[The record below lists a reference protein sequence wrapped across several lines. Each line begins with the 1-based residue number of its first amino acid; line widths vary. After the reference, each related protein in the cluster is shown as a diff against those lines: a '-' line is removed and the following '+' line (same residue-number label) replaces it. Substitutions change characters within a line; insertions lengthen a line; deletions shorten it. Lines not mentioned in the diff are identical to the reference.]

1 MQRSLIYLEMDGT
14 CDSMNFIHLT
24 YVT

>member
-1 MQRSLIYLEMDGT
+1 MQLSLIYLEMDGT